1 MDLDVFFFM
10 ISFNVQVMLGVYP
23 AQLYKKD
30 GVCMA

>member
-1 MDLDVFFFM
+1 M

-23 AQLYKKD
+23 AQLFKKD